1 VLRLGGAEVALSYLE
16 LLDDNVGPRG
26 AHYLGASLSQNNNLS
41 LLTLK
46 LDFNSTLGLEGMKL
60 LLQFAANHIDAAC
73 QNVKSVMID
82 CFFTYRY
89 SKLV

>member
-1 VLRLGGAEVALSYLE
+1 MLRLGGAEVAISYLE

-46 LDFNSTLGLEGMKL
+46 LDFNSTLGLEGMGTHRSILGSKS
-60 LLQFAANHIDAAC
+60 FSGC
-73 QNVKSVMID
+73 KPKFQNGNNL
-82 CFFTYRY
+82 FHTQ
-89 SKLV
+89 L

>member
-1 VLRLGGAEVALSYLE
+1 MLRLGGAEVVISYLE

-60 LLQFAANHIDAAC
+60 LIQVAANHNDVAC
-73 QNVKSVMID
+73 QNV
-82 CFFTYRY
+82 
-89 SKLV
+89 